1 MSNYEITKKN
11 GAERFLTYDLQKIV
25 ERLGLRSDEA
35 YLWMD
40 FVSRAYR
47 VRLSDG
53 LCQRA
58 GREGG
63 FEEAGFNEAMTIYDL
78 LCHTE
83 EPVRLSG
90 ELVPMESLA
99 TVQNASSYAGVGMFR
114 QLEKE
119 LDGKEKALA
128 EACEALGG
136 VRQGKGDVSYR
147 IPVFGDVSLQI
158 SFGCADEDFPAS
170 LRVYCDRELT
180 KYIYYE
186 TIWYLVGFVMG
197 EIQRLMEGDTL

>member
-1 MSNYEITKKN
+1 MSNYEIMKRN
-11 GAERFLTYDLQKIV
+11 GAERFLTYDLQKIM
-25 ERLGLRSDEA
+25 ERLGLRSDGT
-35 YLWMD
+35 YLWLD

-47 VRLSDG
+47 IPLSDG
-53 LCQRA
+53 ICQRA

-83 EPVRLSG
+83 EPICLSG
-90 ELVPMESLA
+90 EFVPMESLA
-99 TVQNASSYAGVGMFR
+99 TVQNTSSYAGVGLFR

-128 EACEALGG
+128 AACETLGG

-147 IPVFGDVSLQI
+147 IPVFGDVSLQV
-158 SFGCADEDFPAS
+158 SFWGADEDFPAS